1 MTLEELKGLRHSE
14 IVVFTKVDEKIT
26 DYHEYQ
32 VGDEL
37 EFMDI
42 YTIDKHGRD
51 VVNFVRRG
59 KGLLDP
65 SSTSLDTVIAHFSY
79 DICDYIERKVQLERD
94 NKLKEIGI

>member
-1 MTLEELKGLRHSE
+1 MTLEELMGLRFCE

-37 EFMDI
+37 EFMNI

-51 VVNFVRRG
+51 VINFVRRG

-79 DICDYIERKVQLERD
+79 DICDYIERKVLLERD
-94 NKLKEIGI
+94 KKIKSLGV

>member
-1 MTLEELKGLRHSE
+1 MTLEELMGLRFCE

-37 EFMDI
+37 EFMNI
-42 YTIDKHGRD
+42 YTIDKHGRN

-59 KGLLDP
+59 DSKGKGP
-65 SSTSLDTVIAHFSY
+65 VIAHFSY
-79 DICDYIERKVQLERD
+79 EICEYIERKVRLERD
-94 NKLKEIGI
+94 SKLNELGI